1 MPNTDRDESLRA
13 LLNKLTASNQSA
25 KSALDRTIARLDE
38 AERRQPELDAA
49 ARARALAEFEALDAE
64 LLSDLYASG
73 MRMPSP

>member
-38 AERRQPELDAA
+38 AERRRPELDAA
-49 ARARALAEFEALDAE
+49 ARARALAEFAGLDAE
-64 LLSDLYASG
+64 VLADLYASG
-73 MRMPSP
+73 VRMLSP